1 MGTESCPT
9 TIQSRFHRIVNYNIR
24 SYPSVLF
31 SPRVFSHAPRR
42 SCDYKSILCALSRL
56 ASFDYHSVYS
66 MLSLRYW
73 NQHLINSYVYRSS
86 SPYLTFLLAL
96 NRNIWWISS
105 WLHLFLEFHLRP
117 CHYSRLRFCPF
128 SRCGEA
134 LISYRPSAESGD
146 EMKKH
151 RPQCGG
157 PVKCYRKEKKKKKKW
172 ATRIVFLSLFLRCYS
187 GAETKMGV
195 FDAWSCCW
203 KTFCEKKSKTKA
215 KKEKNGRRC
224 RFVIAL
230 MRQGDDEG
238 TYFCPRWNSSG
249 RALPFSTP
257 RDVRT

>member
-96 NRNIWWISS
+96 NRNIGWISS

-157 PVKCYRKEKKKKKKW
+157 PVKCYRKEKKKKKGMGDKD
-172 ATRIVFLSLFLRCYS
+172 RLSFSFFALLFWRGNQDGRVRRL
-187 GAETKMGV
+187 ELLLKNIL
-195 FDAWSCCW
+195 W
-203 KTFCEKKSKTKA
+203 KKSKTKA
-215 KKEKNGRRC
+215 KKRKE
-224 RFVIAL
+224 
-230 MRQGDDEG
+230 
-238 TYFCPRWNSSG
+238 
-249 RALPFSTP
+249 RA
-257 RDVRT
+257 